1 MKVNLHFKGIEAFE
15 HHRDFLIEE
24 AESSFGKFESTKP
37 LTVDIYLKK
46 EALKHKHSKE
56 AYECEIK
63 VRGERWKGASFFK
76 KSATNYYAAIN
87 KAMLA
92 ARKSFQRNAHC
103 KNSERFKD
111 VSFLQTPF
119 PA

>member
-1 MKVNLHFKGIEAFE
+1 MKVNLHFKGIEAQE
-15 HHRDFLIEE
+15 HHRDYLIEE
-24 AESSFGKFESTKP
+24 AKSSFGKFETTKP
-37 LTVDIYLKK
+37 FTVDIYLKK

-76 KSATNYYAAIN
+76 KSAANYYVAI
-87 KAMLA
+87 KKTMTA
-92 ARKSFQRNAHC
+92 ARKSIQRNAHC

-111 VSFLQTPF
+111 ISVLQAAFT
-119 PA
+119 A